1 MSDHRGQ
8 LVLFI
13 LFRMSRSI
21 AAGMITIAF
30 PYLVLTNRHYSPLEL
45 GLLYTSAA
53 VATATLGLL
62 FGFLT
67 DAWGRVK
74 TLILV
79 GLLLPVSSSIVFFSH
94 GLFPLFIA
102 TTLGG
107 YSATGSLMEGGVGGA
122 AQPIQTAVITSLTTS
137 NNRTFWFSVL
147 TFLSGMFG
155 SLGALLAKHANVQNV
170 FLYATLISGSGLVF
184 LVFIRAAE
192 FRGNL
197 RRLHSKIVIGKFTIT
212 GILNGFTQGLVVPF
226 LIPFFVI
233 VYHVPKSNMAVYAFA
248 SGTLASFALLAA
260 PRLEQTLGFV
270 KSIAV
275 TRGMGMVLLL
285 FLPFWHVYAFALAVY
300 MLTPALRVM
309 ALPVQ
314 RTAFTEMVKQDEL
327 GRALGI
333 NQVARMGASSGGI
346 ALTGYLF
353 NISEIAAPF
362 CLYAVTMAANIYL
375 YFRFFYNGHPT
386 GQLETADRSHAA
398 LFK

>member
-1 MSDHRGQ
+1 MNNHRGQ
-8 LVLFI
+8 LLLFI
-13 LFRMSRSI
+13 LFRMSRSL

-30 PYLVLTNRHYSPLEL
+30 PYFVLTHRHYSPLQL

-53 VATATLGLL
+53 LATAALGLL

-67 DAWGRVK
+67 DAWGKVK
-74 TLILV
+74 ALFVV
-79 GLLLPVSSSIVFFSH
+79 GLLLPVSSTIVFFSH

-122 AQPIQTAVITSLTTS
+122 AQPIQTAVITNLTTS
-137 NNRTFWFSVL
+137 ENRTFWFSFL

-155 SLGALLAKHANVQNV
+155 ALGALLAKHTGVLDV
-170 FLYATLISGSGLVF
+170 FWYATLVSGSGLVF
-184 LVFIRAAE
+184 LPFIRTADV
-192 FRGNL
+192 RGNL

-233 VYHVPKSNMAVYAFA
+233 VYHVPKSDMAVYAFA
-248 SGTLASFALLAA
+248 SGALAAFALLAA

-270 KSIAV
+270 KSIGV
-275 TRGMGMVLLL
+275 TRGIGTALLL
-285 FLPFWHVYAFALAVY
+285 LLPFSHVYALAMAVY
-300 MLTPALRVM
+300 LVTPALRVM
-309 ALPVQ
+309 AIPVQ
-314 RTAFTEMVKQDEL
+314 RTAFTEMVQHDEL

-333 NQVARMGASSGGI
+333 NQVARLGASSGGI
-346 ALTGYLF
+346 TLTGYLF

-362 CLYAVTMAANIYL
+362 CIYAVVMTANIYL
-375 YFRFFYNGHPT
+375 YFRFFHHGTRLGMKQP
-386 GQLETADRSHAA
+386 
-398 LFK
+398 

>member
-8 LVLFI
+8 LILFI
-13 LFRMSRSI
+13 LFRMSRSV

-30 PYLVLTNRHYSPLEL
+30 PYLVLTNRHYSPLQL

-53 VATATLGLL
+53 LATAALGLL

-67 DAWGRVK
+67 DIWGRVK
-74 TLILV
+74 TLFLV
-79 GLLLPVSSSIVFFSH
+79 GLLLPVSSTIVFLSH
-94 GLFPLFIA
+94 GLLPLFVA

-122 AQPIQTAVITSLTTS
+122 AQPIQTAVITGLTTS
-137 NNRTFWFSVL
+137 DNRTLWFSIL

-155 SLGALLAKHANVQNV
+155 SLGALLARHGHVRNV

-184 LVFIRAAE
+184 IAFIKPVE
-192 FRGNL
+192 VRGNL
-197 RRLHSKIVIGKFTIT
+197 RRLHSKVVIGKFTIT

-233 VYHVPKSNMAVYAFA
+233 VYRVPKSEMAVYAFA

-260 PRLEQTLGFV
+260 PRLERTLGFV

-275 TRGMGMVLLL
+275 TRGMGSALLL
-285 FLPFWHVYAFALAVY
+285 FLPFWHVYVFAMAVY
-300 MLTPALRVM
+300 LVTPALRVM

-314 RTAFTEMVKQDEL
+314 RTAFTEMVKYDEL

-333 NQVARMGASSGGI
+333 NQVARLGASSGGI
-346 ALTGYLF
+346 SLTGYLF
-353 NISEIAAPF
+353 NVSEIAAPF
-362 CLYAVTMAANIYL
+362 CLYAVIMAANIYL
-375 YFRFFYNGHPT
+375 YFRFFHNGQP
-386 GQLETADRSHAA
+386 AA
-398 LFK
+398 PESP

>member
-1 MSDHRGQ
+1 MNNHRGQ
-8 LVLFI
+8 LLLFI
-13 LFRMSRSI
+13 LFRMSRSL

-30 PYLVLTNRHYSPLEL
+30 PYFVLTYRHYSPLQL

-53 VATATLGLL
+53 LATAALGLF

-67 DAWGRVK
+67 DAWGKVK
-74 TLILV
+74 ALFLV
-79 GLLLPVSSSIVFFSH
+79 GLLLPVSSTIVFFSH

-137 NNRTFWFSVL
+137 ENRTFWFSIL

-155 SLGALLAKHANVQNV
+155 ALGALLAKHTAVLDV
-170 FLYATLISGSGLVF
+170 FWYATLISGSGLVF
-184 LVFIRAAE
+184 LPFIRTADV
-192 FRGNL
+192 RGNL

-233 VYHVPKSNMAVYAFA
+233 VYRVPKSEMAVYAFA
-248 SGTLASFALLAA
+248 SGALAAFALLAA

-270 KSIAV
+270 KSIGV
-275 TRGMGMVLLL
+275 TRGIGTALLL
-285 FLPFWHVYAFALAVY
+285 LLPFSHVYALAMAVY
-300 MLTPALRVM
+300 LVTPALRVM
-309 ALPVQ
+309 AVPVQ
-314 RTAFTEMVKQDEL
+314 RTAFTEMVQHDEL

-333 NQVARMGASSGGI
+333 NQVARLGASSGGI
-346 ALTGYLF
+346 TLTGYLF

-362 CLYAVTMAANIYL
+362 CIYAVVMTANIYL
-375 YFRFFYNGHPT
+375 YFRFFHHGT
-386 GQLETADRSHAA
+386 RLGMKQT
-398 LFK
+398 